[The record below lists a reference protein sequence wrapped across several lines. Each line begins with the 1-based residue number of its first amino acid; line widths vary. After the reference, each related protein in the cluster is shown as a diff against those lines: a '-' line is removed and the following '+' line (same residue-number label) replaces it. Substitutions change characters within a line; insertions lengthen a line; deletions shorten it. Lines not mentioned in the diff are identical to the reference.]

1 MAELS
6 TRDKNRIRKHV
17 TNCCANYSKE
27 YGCLP
32 LETECYMFSVGFTDS
47 KLCKYYEQAVL
58 PTDAELYALFKG
70 VPTRVCKQCGQPFNY
85 TPYSRVFRHG
95 YASNAVNRSPQ
106 SGRKP
111 IALSNAPQKHAVGK
125 RQNV

>member
-6 TRDKNRIRKHV
+6 NSEKKRIKKHV

-32 LETECYMFSVGFTDS
+32 LETECYMFSIGFTDS

-58 PTDAELYALFKG
+58 PTDAELLALFKG
-70 VPTRVCKQCGQPFNY
+70 IPTKKCRQCGKSF
-85 TPYSRVFRHG
+85 
-95 YASNAVNRSPQ
+95 ASV
-106 SGRKP
+106 GRKVYCSERC
-111 IALSNAPQKHAVGK
+111 AAEARRQQTAERVRKHRANK
-125 RQNV
+125 AEM

>member
-6 TRDKNRIRKHV
+6 KRDKNRIRKHV
-17 TNCCANYSKE
+17 TKCCSNYSKE

-70 VPTRVCKQCGQPFNY
+70 VPTRVCKQCGQPFSAIGKKTY
-85 TPYSRVFRHG
+85 CSEQCAAEARRRQTTERVKRH
-95 YASNAVNRSPQ
+95 R
-106 SGRKP
+106 
-111 IALSNAPQKHAVGK
+111 QKKAEM
-125 RQNV
+125 

>member
-6 TRDKNRIRKHV
+6 IRDKKQIKKHV

-32 LETECYMFSVGFTDS
+32 LESECYMFSIGFNDS

-58 PTDAELYALFKG
+58 PTAAELFALFKG
-70 VPTRVCKQCGQPFNY
+70 IPTKKCQQCGKLF
-85 TPYSRVFRHG
+85 
-95 YASNAVNRSPQ
+95 ASV
-106 SGRKP
+106 GRK
-111 IALSNAPQKHAVGK
+111 AYCSEKCATEARRHQTAERVRKHRANK
-125 RQNV
+125 SEM

>member
-6 TRDKNRIRKHV
+6 KRDKNRIKKHV

-32 LETECYMFSVGFTDS
+32 LETECYMFSIGFTDS

-58 PTDAELYALFKG
+58 PTDAELSALFKG
-70 VPTRVCKQCGQPFNY
+70 VPTKICRQCGKLF
-85 TPYSRVFRHG
+85 
-95 YASNAVNRSPQ
+95 AST
-106 SGRKP
+106 GRKVYCSEQC
-111 IALSNAPQKHAVGK
+111 AEEARRHQTAKRVRKHRANK
-125 RQNV
+125 SKM

>member
-6 TRDKNRIRKHV
+6 KRDKNRIRKHV
-17 TNCCANYSKE
+17 TKCCANYSKE

-70 VPTRVCKQCGQPFNY
+70 VPTRVCKQCG
-85 TPYSRVFRHG
+85 
-95 YASNAVNRSPQ
+95 NAVNCLRQ
-106 SGRKP
+106 SARKP
-111 IALSNAPQKHAVGK
+111 IALSNVLQKLAVGK

>member
-6 TRDKNRIRKHV
+6 NSEKKRIKKHV

-47 KLCKYYEQAVL
+47 KLCKYYEQAVM

-70 VPTRVCKQCGQPFNY
+70 IPTRICKQCGQPFSVIGKKDY
-85 TPYSRVFRHG
+85 CSERCAAEARRRQTAERV
-95 YASNAVNRSPQ
+95 
-106 SGRKP
+106 RKHR
-111 IALSNAPQKHAVGK
+111 ANKAEM
-125 RQNV
+125 

>member
-6 TRDKNRIRKHV
+6 IRDKKQIKKHV

-32 LETECYMFSVGFTDS
+32 LETECYMFSVGFTNS
-47 KLCKYYEQAVL
+47 KLCKYYEQAVM

-70 VPTRVCKQCGQPFNY
+70 IPTRICKQCGQLFAAIGKKTY
-85 TPYSRVFRHG
+85 CSERCAAEARRQQTAERV
-95 YASNAVNRSPQ
+95 
-106 SGRKP
+106 RKHR
-111 IALSNAPQKHAVGK
+111 ANKAEM
-125 RQNV
+125 